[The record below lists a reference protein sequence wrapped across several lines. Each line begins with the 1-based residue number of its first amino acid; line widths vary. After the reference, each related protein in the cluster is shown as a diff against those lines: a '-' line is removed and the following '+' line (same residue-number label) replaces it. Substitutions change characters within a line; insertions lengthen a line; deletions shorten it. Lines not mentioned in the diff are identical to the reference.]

1 MLVEPKL
8 EARPYEVL
16 KWSPGF
22 PRRVLV
28 LSPLCGVNTH
38 FLGSSK
44 ICGGDSCPACRAG
57 IPAKYAGYVAV
68 LFESTVRLL
77 RLTSASAFLGQE
89 QGQYVP
95 GRILDVVKHKE
106 RKPLQI
112 VQVGDSLHVDVS
124 SVISRVELLS
134 SVAAL
139 HGLPRFDA
147 SWPIERCLKLIVKN
161 ACTSVRL
168 AMEGRVA

>member
-1 MLVEPKL
+1 MLVKPKL
-8 EARPYEVL
+8 EARPFQVL
-16 KWSPGF
+16 KWTPGF

-44 ICGGDSCPACRAG
+44 ICGGDACGACRAG

-77 RLTSASAFLGQE
+77 RLTSGSAFLGE
-89 QGQYVP
+89 ELGHYVP
-95 GRILDVVKHKE
+95 GRILDVIKQRE
-106 RKPLQI
+106 RRPLQI
-112 VQVGDSLHVDVS
+112 VCAGDAKQFDVA

-134 SVAAL
+134 TVGAL
-139 HGLPRFDA
+139 HGLPRLDIRRRFDDQVVGL
-147 SWPIERCLKLIVKN
+147 LKS
-161 ACTSVRL
+161 ACTAVRL
-168 AMEGRVA
+168 AMEGTTA